1 MMRKTQI
8 APDIVK
14 ALFEA
19 PRADA
24 GFGRTNFLVA
34 RAGVPFSPAG
44 MADALQS

>member
-19 PRADA
+19 PCADA
-24 GFGRTNFLVA
+24 GFGRSDFLVA
-34 RAGVPFSPAG
+34 RAGVPFSPAAVAG
-44 MADALQS
+44 ALQS